1 MKFSEFQPINEATPP
16 VPAKPGPAQ
25 PAAKAS
31 AATAKMATE
40 PPVPAKPGPAQPAA
54 KASAATAK
62 MAPKPP
68 VPAKPGPAQPAAK
81 ASAATAKMAPKPP
94 VPGSKED
101 MANRIG
107 NYLDNVSVVDM
118 PNAFTKQITHRNAE
132 IVDFESPTSR
142 DIKAKLNVDAGADTT
157 GLSPEQAAELKRQ
170 SLAARAEMNDPASR
184 DPHHGRNAD
193 EIEALEKDLEK
204 HAT

>member
-1 MKFSEFQPINEATPP
+1 MKFSEFQPINEAT
-16 VPAKPGPAQ
+16 
-25 PAAKAS
+25 
-31 AATAKMATE
+31 

-118 PNAFTKQITHRNAE
+118 PNAFTKQITLRNAE
-132 IVDFESPTSR
+132 IVDFPESPASR

>member
-1 MKFSEFQPINEATPP
+1 MKFSEFQPMNEAT
-16 VPAKPGPAQ
+16 
-25 PAAKAS
+25 
-31 AATAKMATE
+31 

-94 VPGSKED
+94 VPGAPAD

-107 NYLDNVSVVDM
+107 DYLSDVEAVDM
-118 PNAFTKQITHRNAE
+118 PNAFTKNITSRNAG
-132 IVDFESPTSR
+132 IVQGAETAASR
-142 DIKAKLNVDAGADTT
+142 EIKAKLNVGAGANTA
-157 GLSPEQAAELKRQ
+157 GLSPKQAAELKRQ
-170 SLAARAEMNDPASR
+170 SLAARAEMNAPGTPPTDA
-184 DPHHGRNAD
+184 
-193 EIEALEKDLEK
+193 ETKALEKY
-204 HAT
+204 AT